1 MRNQICFN
9 RKIAIQICN
18 PFFFFASEESANSA
32 CAKTLGFAR
41 IHFTTGVRSNKKV
54 EVCLP
59 GEPQKHIVYY
69 RLIRASPRT
78 LRTAARVRTVT
89 GPPPCPPL
97 TPGSSPPPPPEM
109 MMCCLMVLDTVTS
122 TPQWIRQPRPRVY
135 LKEGTY
141 PVMIRGCLEGL
152 ALMI

>member
-1 MRNQICFN
+1 MFQSEDSNPDLQSVFFLLRKSRQIAHAQ
-9 RKIAIQICN
+9 KHWVS
-18 PFFFFASEESANSA
+18 P
-32 CAKTLGFAR
+32 R